1 MDIDKFKKEILDAKQ
16 SNEIVLFRNI
26 LPVVPSWD
34 EFISNLNYKFNTKK
48 TIDIYDERFAGDVL
62 IYNRL
67 DPISFTK
74 PTIRNPYL
82 LNIIDKTLDVYNL
95 LTKISN
101 NNISYIK
108 SIINFVGNESKYY
121 IHSDNHDVISWHCIG
136 QVEWRIYKTLE
147 QEHPPSTETSEP
159 YESYILNP
167 GDVLFVPGGIVHQV
181 VVTEPRASILFNI
194 YF

>member
-1 MDIDKFKKEILDAKQ
+1 MDINKFKKDILNAKQ
-16 SNEIVLFRNI
+16 SNDIVLFKN
-26 LPVVPSWD
+26 LFTDTPGWD
-34 EFISNLNYKFNTKK
+34 EFILDLNYKFNSQK
-48 TIDIYDERFAGDVL
+48 TIDIVDQRFHNNVL
-62 IYNRL
+62 FYNKL

-74 PTIRNPYL
+74 IKSSDSYSSNIIKKS
-82 LNIIDKTLDVYNL
+82 LNIYNIF
-95 LTKISN
+95 TEISN
-101 NNISYIK
+101 NNISYVK

-121 IHSDNHDVISWHCIG
+121 IHADHHDVISWHCIG
-136 QVEWRIYKTLE
+136 QVEWRIYKGLE
-147 QEHPPSTETSEP
+147 QQNPPPSETNEP